1 MKIKKI
7 IMSLVLII
15 VSLITIFI
23 IVSCTKKEKTIE
35 DYNVSEVLDLAN
47 ADYNNIILKND
58 SDYLST
64 IDISKNFDAGALS
77 MLIDKRTLY
86 DKDTTNSRIIKNNM
100 IKIDSNDDT
109 NENLVLDYDQEQYR
123 VLSEND
129 IVYYQKSIKNEI
141 VLPWEKYIMPSKLMD
156 EKNNIVCHLF
166 NLVNDKDFIVEKI
179 TKDNS
184 SDNNILT
191 LKGKL
196 NSIELLDNLSTEFI
210 NSKTFFLN
218 DIDFD
223 VTVVINELDK
233 GYRFK
238 SIILNSINSD
248 NDLKFNIT
256 ASCEMKDIDVDIPNN
271 ILSSKDMEISYD
283 EYLQSALIDTGD
295 PKEIYDKLNTF
306 TNEFYDL
313 YDKENFITGKEAKE
327 LGKKFLEI
335 KQGKYFESREKVFSD
350 ENYWQEKAKSFGS
363 DKDEELKKIKRLFS
377 GNLSGKK
384 AIDQYKQD
392 PSTFAFNTQ
401 VENGMYKISIY
412 SDLSMDCEDQYGFPI
427 FERNYECISIY
438 TNEIGIKIYEFKSKE
453 NRNDL
458 YKYIKF
464 IEDDNYYNE
473 YKNET
478 MIIKFSDEQ
487 GQHYFDDKDAFH
499 IYVFEKEN
507 ATEQV
512 DQYIIDFMFDVYQKK
527 YYDVILSKVEEVLDN
542 N

>member
-1 MKIKKI
+1 M
-7 IMSLVLII
+7 
-15 VSLITIFI
+15 IT
-23 IVSCTKKEKTIE
+23 
-35 DYNVSEVLDLAN
+35 
-47 ADYNNIILKND
+47 
-58 SDYLST
+58 YL
-64 IDISKNFDAGALS
+64 L
-77 MLIDKRTLY
+77 
-86 DKDTTNSRIIKNNM
+86 
-100 IKIDSNDDT
+100 
-109 NENLVLDYDQEQYR
+109 
-123 VLSEND
+123 
-129 IVYYQKSIKNEI
+129 
-141 VLPWEKYIMPSKLMD
+141 
-156 EKNNIVCHLF
+156 
-166 NLVNDKDFIVEKI
+166 
-179 TKDNS
+179 
-184 SDNNILT
+184 
-191 LKGKL
+191 
-196 NSIELLDNLSTEFI
+196 
-210 NSKTFFLN
+210 
-218 DIDFD
+218 
-223 VTVVINELDK
+223 
-233 GYRFK
+233 RFK
-238 SIILNSINSD
+238 SIILNSINN
-248 NDLKFNIT
+248 NDGFKFNIT
-256 ASCEMKDIDVDIPNN
+256 ASCEVKDVDVYISDD
-271 ILSSKDMEISYD
+271 ILSSKEKEISYD
-283 EYLQSALIDTGD
+283 EYLQSALIDMD
-295 PKEIYDKLNTF
+295 NAHEIYDKLNIFAT
-306 TNEFYDL
+306 EFYDL

-350 ENYWQEKAKSFGS
+350 ENYWQEKAKTFGS
-363 DKDEELKKIKRLFS
+363 DKDEELKNIKRLFS

-499 IYVFEKEN
+499 IYIFEKEN
-507 ATEQV
+507 AKEHA